1 MEIDLGTRRLEG
13 TDLEVGR
20 IVFGAMTF
28 GAQVEEPEARE
39 MVTMARAAGVTMFDT
54 SNNYNAGRSEEILGR
69 AVASFRDEVQIT
81 TKVGSF
87 VDQADP
93 GLAGLR
99 KKAII
104 NGLEESLR
112 RLGTD
117 YVDVYYFHR
126 PDYDTPIEESL
137 EAVDQLV
144 RAGKVRYVAQSNF
157 AAWQIAHALGVAKPH
172 GWPELRIAQQQYN
185 LVSRRVEDEYLGA
198 AKSLG
203 LSTIV
208 YNPLAG
214 GLLTGKH
221 TFENV
226 PAENSR
232 FTKPLYRERYW
243 NQGTFEAIEQLQR
256 IAGDAG
262 MTLIELSFRW
272 LLARPLTTCLLL
284 GASRLSQL
292 EQNLAAVRG
301 EIPDEQT
308 MQRCD
313 EVWETLRGSAPRYNR

>member
-1 MEIDLGTRRLEG
+1 MEIDLGTRRLAG
-13 TDLEVGR
+13 TDLDVGR

-28 GAQVEEPEARE
+28 GAQVDEAEAKQMVEMARE
-39 MVTMARAAGVTMFDT
+39 AGVTMFDT
-54 SNNYNAGRSEEILGR
+54 SNNYNGGMSEEILGR
-69 AVASFRDEVQIT
+69 ATAPFRDEVQIT

-87 VDQADP
+87 VEQADP
-93 GLAGLR
+93 DLAGLR
-99 KKAII
+99 KKAIVK
-104 NGLEESLR
+104 GLEASLR

-137 EAVDQLV
+137 EAVDELV

-157 AAWQIAHALGVAKPH
+157 AAWQIAHALGLAKSN

-185 LVSRRVEDEYLGA
+185 LVSRRVEDEYESA
-198 AKSLG
+198 AKTLG

-221 TFENV
+221 TFTKM
-226 PAENSR
+226 PSENSR
-232 FTKPLYRERYW
+232 FTKSLYRERYW
-243 NQGTFEAIEQLQR
+243 NPETFDAITQLQQV
-256 IAGDAG
+256 AADAG

-272 LLARPLTTCLLL
+272 LLARPLTTGLLL
-284 GASRLSQL
+284 GASRVSQL
-292 EQNLAAVRG
+292 EQNLGAINGTV
-301 EIPDEQT
+301 PDDET
-308 MQRCD
+308 MRRCD
-313 EVWETLRGSAPRYNR
+313 EVWERLRGAAPHYNR

>member
-1 MEIDLGTRRLEG
+1 MQIDLGPRRLEG
-13 TDLEVGR
+13 TDLDVGR

-28 GAQVEEPEARE
+28 GAQVDEPEAQR
-39 MVTMARAAGVTMFDT
+39 MVAMAREAGVTMFDT
-54 SNNYNAGRSEEILGR
+54 SNNYNGGASEEILGR
-69 AVASFRDEVQIT
+69 AVAPFRDKVQIS

-87 VDQADP
+87 VEQADP
-93 GLAGLR
+93 DLAGLR
-99 KKAII
+99 KKAIVK
-104 NGLEESLR
+104 GLEESLK

-137 EAVDQLV
+137 EAVDELV
-144 RAGKVRYVAQSNF
+144 RAGKIRYVAQSNF
-157 AAWQIAHALGVAKPH
+157 AAWQIAHAIGVARPN

-185 LVSRRVEDEYLGA
+185 LVSRRVEDEYEHA
-198 AKSLG
+198 AQALG

-221 TFENV
+221 TFESV
-226 PAENSR
+226 PADNSR
-232 FTKPLYRERYW
+232 FTKSLYRERYW
-243 NQGTFEAIEQLQR
+243 NQDTFEAITELQQV
-256 IAGDAG
+256 AADAG

-272 LLARPLTTCLLL
+272 LLARPLTTLLLL

-292 EQNLAAVRG
+292 EQNLAAVTG
-301 EIPDEQT
+301 EVPDQAT
-308 MQRCD
+308 MRRCD
-313 EVWETLRGSAPRYNR
+313 EVWEGLRGAAPRYNR

>member
-1 MEIDLGTRRLEG
+1 MEINLGTRRLAG

-20 IVFGAMTF
+20 IVLGTMTF
-28 GAQVEEPEARE
+28 GAQVDAAEARQ
-39 MVTMARAAGVTMFDT
+39 MVATAREAGVTMFDT
-54 SNNYNAGRSEEILGR
+54 SNNYNGGASEEILGR
-69 AVASFRDEVQIT
+69 TVAPFRDEVQIS

-93 GLAGLR
+93 DLAGLR
-99 KKAII
+99 RKAIVK
-104 NGLEESLR
+104 GVEESLQ

-117 YVDVYYFHR
+117 HVDVYYFHR
-126 PDYDTPIEESL
+126 PDYNTPIEESL
-137 EAVDQLV
+137 EAVDDLV

-157 AAWQIAHALGVAKPH
+157 AAWQIAHALGLAKPN

-185 LVSRRVEDEYLGA
+185 LVSRRVEDEYEGA
-198 AKSLG
+198 AQALG

-221 TFENV
+221 TFENM
-226 PAENSR
+226 PADDSR

-243 NQGTFEAIEQLQR
+243 SQDTFDAITQLQQ
-256 IAGDAG
+256 AAADAG
-262 MTLIELSFRW
+262 LTLIELSFRW

-284 GASRLSQL
+284 GASRLGQL
-292 EQNLAAVRG
+292 EENLAAVRG
-301 EIPDEQT
+301 TVPDEET
-308 MQRCD
+308 MRRCD
-313 EVWETLRGSAPRYNR
+313 EVWERLRGAAPRYNR